1 MLNDHFLKLGDAESP
16 PRFCK
21 YLSTI
26 FYAALFFEA
35 NTHFGHKYSMLTH
48 NIKLAVIQAVIVLI
62 PTYAVAYT
70 TQQMVYTI
78 PMLAATSFIAAAVK
92 PNTTHTRVDDVAKD
106 GGKE

>member
-1 MLNDHFLKLGDAESP
+1 MILKLGDAESP
-16 PRFCK
+16 PHFCK
-21 YLSTI
+21 YLTTI
-26 FYAALFFEA
+26 FYAALFFGT

-78 PMLAATSFIAAAVK
+78 PMLAASSFVAAALK
-92 PNTTHTRVDDVAKD
+92 PTQHTTKVDDVAKD